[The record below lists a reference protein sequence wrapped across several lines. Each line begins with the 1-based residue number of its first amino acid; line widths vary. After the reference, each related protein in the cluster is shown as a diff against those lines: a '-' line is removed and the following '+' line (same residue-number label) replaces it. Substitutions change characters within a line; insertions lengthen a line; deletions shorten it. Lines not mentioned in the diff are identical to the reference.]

1 MATFFGLSF
10 LITKAGLLE
19 MPPMVL
25 ISWRFGLA
33 AIILTLLRG
42 MRVIHINY
50 RGKPLKGIFL
60 LSILYPGIAF
70 FFETVGLQ
78 YVSSSQAGILVSMMP
93 VFVTLFG
100 ALILKEQPSYAQIF
114 YIILSVAGVLI
125 TVIFVKNSGDN
136 GTFLGIILILVSVL
150 GGAMNNVL
158 SRKYSKYFTAMEIT
172 YMMICL
178 GAVEFSGLSLI
189 QGIFNREILK
199 TYAIPF
205 TSPEIMFVILELS
218 IGTSVVAFFCMNYM
232 LSRLKAANASV
243 FFNLS
248 TVISIAAGIV
258 VVGETLRWYQIAGG
272 LLIIISVW
280 GMNYRKNR

>member
-1 MATFFGLSF
+1 
-10 LITKAGLLE
+10 
-19 MPPMVL
+19 
-25 ISWRFGLA
+25 
-33 AIILTLLRG
+33 

-125 TVIFVKNSGDN
+125 TIIFVKNSGDN

-178 GAVEFSGLSLI
+178 GAVEFSGLSFI